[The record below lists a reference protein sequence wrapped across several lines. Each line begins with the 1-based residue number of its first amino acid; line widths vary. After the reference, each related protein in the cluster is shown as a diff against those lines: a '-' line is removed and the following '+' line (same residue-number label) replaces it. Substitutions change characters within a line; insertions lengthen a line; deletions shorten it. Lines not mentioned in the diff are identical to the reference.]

1 MVDELTNDPNLELDP
16 DEELVTVLSTSRVAD
31 LPVIESLLRAAE
43 IPFLTE
49 GEGLMNL
56 FPSEA
61 LGALFKSQAEVQF
74 KVPASRAQEARALL
88 ETPPEDLDA
97 QALDAVQGEQD
108 PEEESR

>member
-1 MVDELTNDPNLELDP
+1 MVDEKTNSPNLELDP
-16 DEELVTVLSTSRVAD
+16 DEELVTVLATSRVAD

-61 LGALFKSQAEVQF
+61 LGALFKSQAEVRF
-74 KVPASRAQEARALL
+74 KVPASRAQEARTLL
-88 ETPPEDLDA
+88 ETPPEDLDT
-97 QALDAVQGEQD
+97 QALEAAG
-108 PEEESR
+108 EEEDPADG